1 MKTEKSEQEM
11 FYKLSCYTQAHPDSS
26 FIHQYA
32 VDAFAAQCADENTK
46 PITISFALIGLYLH
60 IKKDFTGR
68 EVQIAHVKLAK
79 HRKEWPK
86 FDLPTYR
93 GNITVY
99 DVLDAPRGP
108 ERDEIIQKWCVSV
121 WDAYSNSHK
130 KVADLVQAEL
140 YDRQK
145 KRKNLRY
152 NPG

>member
-1 MKTEKSEQEM
+1 MNSEKPEQEM
-11 FYKLSCYTQAHPDSS
+11 FYKLSCYTQAHPDPS
-26 FIHQYA
+26 FIHQHA
-32 VDAFAAQCADENTK
+32 VDAFGAQYADENTK
-46 PITISFALIGLYLH
+46 PIGLAFALIGLYLH
-60 IKKDFTGR
+60 IEKNFSGR

-86 FDLPTYR
+86 FDLPTFR

-108 ERDEIIQKWCVSV
+108 ERDEMIHKWCISV
-121 WDAYSNSHK
+121 WDAYSDSHK
-130 KVADLVQAEL
+130 KVADLVQNEL

-152 NPG
+152 NPE

>member
-1 MKTEKSEQEM
+1 MNPEKPEQEM
-11 FYKLSCYTQAHPDSS
+11 FYKLSCYTQTHPDPS

-32 VDAFAAQCADENTK
+32 VDAFAAQCADGNTK

-60 IKKDFTGR
+60 LEKGFSGR

-86 FDLPTYR
+86 FNLAVSR
-93 GNITVY
+93 GYVTVY
-99 DVLDAPRGP
+99 DVLNAPRGP
-108 ERDEIIQKWCVSV
+108 ERDEMIHKWCTSV
-121 WDAYSNSHK
+121 WEAYSESHK
-130 KVADLVQAEL
+130 KVAELVQTEL

-152 NPG
+152 NPK

>member
-1 MKTEKSEQEM
+1 MKTEKFEQEM
-11 FYKLSCYTQAHPDSS
+11 FYKLSCYTQTHPDPS

-32 VDAFAAQCADENTK
+32 VDAFAAQCADGNTK
-46 PITISFALIGLYLH
+46 PITISFALISLYLH
-60 IKKDFTGR
+60 LEKGFSGR

-86 FDLPTYR
+86 FDLPASR

-108 ERDEIIQKWCVSV
+108 KRDEMIHKWCISV
-121 WDAYSNSHK
+121 WDAYSDSHK
-130 KVADLVQAEL
+130 KVAELVQTEL
-140 YDRQK
+140 YNRQK

-152 NPG
+152 NPK